1 MTLHTLSI
9 THISKQAE
17 ESTENMGVKEG
28 WAAQNAVFT
37 CICIF
42 IFIDIIHTLVS
53 SNASVCLILILFYII
68 DT

>member
-28 WAAQNAVFT
+28 WAAQNAVF
-37 CICIF
+37 ICIF